1 MPNHVV
7 VIGSINVDAILHIQR
22 LPQPGET
29 IQMDAF
35 SKAAGGKGANQAVAA
50 ARSGAK
56 TSFIGRVGDDANAAF
71 MRGELVKNQI
81 DTQYVATTADTE
93 TGQAY
98 ILLQA
103 SGQNSIII
111 QNGANFELTPADV
124 QRAIGLIQAADFVV
138 AELETPVA
146 ATAEAF
152 KIAKAAGKVTILNP
166 APAQKELPE
175 ALLKNVDLIAPNET
189 ESELITGIPVTDEA
203 SMRQSAEYY
212 HQLGIRG
219 VVITL
224 GSKGSFI
231 SLDGQAT
238 LVPAFK
244 VKAVDTTAAG
254 DTFIGAL
261 VSNLQPDLGNI
272 VDAATYAS
280 MASSFTV
287 QKLGAFPSIPMGD
300 EVRAGLAKVK
310 MSPA

>member
-7 VIGSINVDAILHIQR
+7 VIGSINVDSILHIQR

-29 IQMDAF
+29 IKMDTF
-35 SKAAGGKGANQAVAA
+35 SQAAGGKGANQAVAA

-71 MRGELVKNQI
+71 MRGKLVKNQI
-81 DTQYVATTADTE
+81 DTQYVATTVGTQ

-111 QNGANFELTPADV
+111 QHGANFEVTPADV
-124 QRAIGLIQAADFVV
+124 QRAADLIQSADFVV
-138 AELETPVA
+138 AEFETPVD

-152 KIAKAAGKVTILNP
+152 KIAKAAGKMTILNP
-166 APAQKELPE
+166 APAQKDLPA

-189 ESELITGIPVTDEA
+189 ESELITGIPVVDED
-203 SMRQSAEYY
+203 SMRASATYY
-212 HQLGIRG
+212 HELGIRG
-219 VVITL
+219 VIITL

-231 SLDGQAT
+231 SLDGEAT
-238 LVPAFK
+238 IVPAFK

-261 VSNLQPDLGNI
+261 ASVLQTDLKNI
-272 VDAATYAS
+272 VTAATYAS

-300 EVRAGLAKVK
+300 EVRAALAKIK
-310 MSPA
+310 

>member
-7 VIGSINVDAILHIQR
+7 VIGSINVDSILHIQR

-29 IQMDAF
+29 IKMDTF
-35 SKAAGGKGANQAVAA
+35 SQAAGGKGANQAVAA

-81 DTQYVATTADTE
+81 DTQYVATTVGTQ

-111 QNGANFELTPADV
+111 QHGANFEVTPADV
-124 QRAIGLIQAADFVV
+124 QRAADLIQSADFVV
-138 AELETPVA
+138 AEFETPVD

-152 KIAKAAGKVTILNP
+152 KIAKAAGKMTILNP
-166 APAQKELPE
+166 APAQKDLPA

-189 ESELITGIPVTDEA
+189 ESELITGISVVDED
-203 SMRQSAEYY
+203 SMRASAAYY
-212 HQLGIRG
+212 HELGIRG
-219 VVITL
+219 VIITL

-231 SLDGQAT
+231 SLDGEAT
-238 LVPAFK
+238 IVPAFK

-261 VSNLQPDLGNI
+261 ASVLQTDLKNI
-272 VDAATYAS
+272 VTAATYAS

-300 EVRAGLAKVK
+300 EVRAALAKIK
-310 MSPA
+310 

>member
-7 VIGSINVDAILHIQR
+7 VIGSINVDSILHIQR

-29 IQMDAF
+29 IKMDTF
-35 SKAAGGKGANQAVAA
+35 SQAAGGKGANQAVAA

-81 DTQYVATTADTE
+81 DTQYVATTVGTQ

-111 QNGANFELTPADV
+111 QHGANFEVTPADV
-124 QRAIGLIQAADFVV
+124 QRAADLIQSADFVV
-138 AELETPVA
+138 AEFETPVD

-152 KIAKAAGKVTILNP
+152 KIAKAAGKMTILNP
-166 APAQKELPE
+166 APAQKDLPA

-189 ESELITGIPVTDEA
+189 ESELITGIPVVDEDSMWA
-203 SMRQSAEYY
+203 SAAYY
-212 HQLGIRG
+212 HELGIRG
-219 VVITL
+219 VIITL

-231 SLDGQAT
+231 SLDGEAT
-238 LVPAFK
+238 IVPAFK

-261 VSNLQPDLGNI
+261 ASVLQTDLKNI
-272 VDAATYAS
+272 VTAATYAS

-300 EVRAGLAKVK
+300 EVRAALAKIK
-310 MSPA
+310 

>member
-7 VIGSINVDAILHIQR
+7 IIGSINVDAILHIQR
-22 LPQPGET
+22 LPKPGET
-29 IQMDAF
+29 MEMAAF
-35 SKAAGGKGANQAVAA
+35 LQAAGGKGANQAVAA

-71 MRGELVKNQI
+71 MRGELVKNKI
-81 DTQYVATTADTE
+81 DTQYVSTTSGE
-93 TGQAY
+93 QTGQAY

-111 QNGANFELTPADV
+111 QHGANFDLTPNDV
-124 QRAIGLIQAADFVV
+124 QKAATLIQTADFVV
-138 AELETPVA
+138 AELETPVD
-146 ATAEAF
+146 ATTEAF

-166 APAQKELPE
+166 APAQKDLPLT
-175 ALLKNVDLIAPNET
+175 LLKNVDLITPNET

-203 SMRQSAEYY
+203 SMRASAAYY
-212 HQLGIRG
+212 HELGIRG
-219 VVITL
+219 VIITL

-238 LVPAFK
+238 IVPAFK

-261 VSNLQPDLGNI
+261 ASVLQIDLKNI
-272 VDAATYAS
+272 VEAATYAS

-300 EVRAGLAKVK
+300 DVKAKLDK
-310 MSPA
+310 IRK

>member
-56 TSFIGRVGDDANAAF
+56 TSFIGRVGNDANAAF

-111 QNGANFELTPADV
+111 QHGANFELTPADV
-124 QRAIGLIQAADFVV
+124 QRATGLIQSADFVV
-138 AELETPVA
+138 AELETPA
-146 ATAEAF
+146 AEAF
-152 KIAKAAGKVTILNP
+152 KIAKAADKVTILNP
-166 APAQKELPE
+166 APAQKDLPE

-203 SMRQSAEYY
+203 SMRQSAAYY

-231 SLDGQAT
+231 SLNGQAT

-310 MSPA
+310 MGPA

>member
-56 TSFIGRVGDDANAAF
+56 TSFIGRVGNDANAAF

-111 QNGANFELTPADV
+111 QHGANFELTPADV
-124 QRAIGLIQAADFVV
+124 QRATGLIQSADFVV

-152 KIAKAAGKVTILNP
+152 KIAKAADKVTILNP
-166 APAQKELPE
+166 APAQKDLPE

-203 SMRQSAEYY
+203 SMRQSAAYY

-224 GSKGSFI
+224 GSKGSKWSGNPRPGLQGQSRRYHGSRGYLYRCFSQQPSARSRQYCRCRNLRQHGQLVYCPEARRI
-231 SLDGQAT
+231 PVDSDG
-238 LVPAFK
+238 
-244 VKAVDTTAAG
+244 G
-254 DTFIGAL
+254 
-261 VSNLQPDLGNI
+261 
-272 VDAATYAS
+272 
-280 MASSFTV
+280 
-287 QKLGAFPSIPMGD
+287 
-300 EVRAGLAKVK
+300 
-310 MSPA
+310 

>member
-56 TSFIGRVGDDANAAF
+56 TSFIGRVGNDANAAF

-111 QNGANFELTPADV
+111 QHGANFELTPADV
-124 QRAIGLIQAADFVV
+124 QRATGLIQSADFVV
-138 AELETPVA
+138 AELETPQP
-146 ATAEAF
+146 
-152 KIAKAAGKVTILNP
+152 K
-166 APAQKELPE
+166 
-175 ALLKNVDLIAPNET
+175 
-189 ESELITGIPVTDEA
+189 
-203 SMRQSAEYY
+203 
-212 HQLGIRG
+212 H
-219 VVITL
+219 
-224 GSKGSFI
+224 SKS
-231 SLDGQAT
+231 
-238 LVPAFK
+238 P
-244 VKAVDTTAAG
+244 
-254 DTFIGAL
+254 
-261 VSNLQPDLGNI
+261 
-272 VDAATYAS
+272 
-280 MASSFTV
+280 
-287 QKLGAFPSIPMGD
+287 KLRI
-300 EVRAGLAKVK
+300 K
-310 MSPA
+310 

>member
-7 VIGSINVDAILHIQR
+7 VIGSINVDSILHIQR

-29 IQMDAF
+29 IKMDTF
-35 SKAAGGKGANQAVAA
+35 SQAAGGKGANQAVAA

-81 DTQYVATTADTE
+81 DTQYVATTVGAQ

-111 QNGANFELTPADV
+111 QHGANFEVTPADV
-124 QRAIGLIQAADFVV
+124 QRAADLIQSADFVV
-138 AELETPVA
+138 AEFETPVDA
-146 ATAEAF
+146 KAEAF
-152 KIAKAAGKVTILNP
+152 KIAKAAGKMTILNP
-166 APAQKELPE
+166 APAQKDLPA

-189 ESELITGIPVTDEA
+189 ESELITGIRVVDED
-203 SMRQSAEYY
+203 SMRASAAYY
-212 HQLGIRG
+212 HELGIRG
-219 VVITL
+219 VIITL

-231 SLDGQAT
+231 SLDSEAT
-238 LVPAFK
+238 IVPAFK

-261 VSNLQPDLGNI
+261 ASVLQTDLKNI
-272 VDAATYAS
+272 VTAATYAS

-300 EVRAGLAKVK
+300 EVRAALAKIK
-310 MSPA
+310 